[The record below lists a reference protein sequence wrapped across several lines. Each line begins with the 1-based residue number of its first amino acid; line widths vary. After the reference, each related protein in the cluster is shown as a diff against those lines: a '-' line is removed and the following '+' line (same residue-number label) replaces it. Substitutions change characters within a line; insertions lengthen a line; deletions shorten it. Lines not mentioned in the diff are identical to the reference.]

1 MEDMYLYKNTWIT
14 FALIFSASYMIV
26 LGIVIRAKSQGG
38 AIVRWFLC
46 IVFVMWLWTTFYIF
60 ERVAPSVGIRWLIC
74 CVEYVAICYLGFFAY
89 MFSRSYRG
97 LKAPSTWK
105 LIALLS
111 PPTFFY
117 LSVLTNPMHHLFYRS
132 FTIQTEVYGPLC
144 WALIYVTLLY
154 YLGGVYHF
162 VRKSKYRS
170 IYRTRQM
177 IYFSAAIIGPIM
189 IHILN
194 TTRVINLDFNISLVV
209 MPYSLFLITIS
220 VLKHKFLDIL
230 PHALLDVVEFI
241 DDGFMVINVDNHL
254 EDYNTLFFNRFIDM
268 NHCEKIEDVIEA
280 FEEIVEDSED
290 LDNLMVALK
299 VGKNDY
305 ISGEIAFKKKQTD
318 TYLNVQYTTKAINDL
333 YGSKI
338 ATIITFHD
346 ITDIQNLYLALE
358 SKKEELMEAKVRLE
372 DHIASIHQLTIEQE
386 RNNLMSE
393 VHDTLGHS
401 MTEVLA
407 LLEKCD
413 LILDQ
418 DEDPSQFEAVLEETI
433 NRARNGLSEIRSAV
447 TRFKKMGV
455 EI

>member
-1 MEDMYLYKNTWIT
+1 MEDLYLYKNTWIT
-14 FALIFSASYMIV
+14 FALIFSAAYMIV
-26 LGIVIRAKSQGG
+26 LGIVIRVKSQGG

-60 ERVAPSVGIRWLIC
+60 ERVAPSVSIRWLIC

-97 LKAPSTWK
+97 LKAPSK
-105 LIALLS
+105 LKVIALLS

-117 LSVLTNPMHHLFYRS
+117 LSVLTNPLHYQFYRS
-132 FTIQTEVYGPLC
+132 FTVHTEVYGPLC

-162 VRKSKYRS
+162 IRKSRYRS
-170 IYRTRQM
+170 IYRKRQM
-177 IYFSAAIIGPIM
+177 LYFSAAIIVPII

-194 TTRVINLDFNISLVV
+194 TLKIIDLDFNISLVV

-254 EDYNTLFFNRFIDM
+254 EDYNALFFNRFIDM
-268 NHCEKIEDVIEA
+268 NHCEKIEDVIDVFA
-280 FEEIVEDSED
+280 GIVEHSED
-290 LDNLMVALK
+290 LDNLIVALK
-299 VGKNDY
+299 VGKNDH
-305 ISGEIAFKKKQTD
+305 ISGEIAFKKKLSD
-318 TYLNVQYTTKAINDL
+318 TYLNIQYTTNAINDL

-346 ITDIQNLYLALE
+346 ITEIQSLYLALE
-358 SKKEELMEAKVRLE
+358 NKKDELMQAKNRLE

-386 RNNLMSE
+386 RNKLMSE

-418 DEDPSQFEAVLEETI
+418 NQDLIQFEAVLEETI
-433 NRARNGLSEIRSAV
+433 ERARKGLAEIRIAV

>member
-1 MEDMYLYKNTWIT
+1 MEGIDLYKNSLIT
-14 FALIFSASYMIV
+14 FALIFSAAYMIV
-26 LGIVIRAKSQGG
+26 LGIVIRVKSQGG

-60 ERVAPSVGIRWLIC
+60 ERVAPSIEIRWLIC

-89 MFSRSYRG
+89 MFSRAYRG
-97 LKAPSTWK
+97 LKAPSKLK
-105 LIALLS
+105 LIALLT

-117 LSVLTNPMHHLFYRS
+117 LSVLTNPLHLQFYRS
-132 FTIQTEVYGPLC
+132 FSLQTEVYGPLC

-162 VRKSKYRS
+162 IRKSRYRS
-170 IYRTRQM
+170 IYRRRQM
-177 IYFSAAIIGPIM
+177 VYFSAAIIVPII

-194 TTRVINLDFNISLVV
+194 TIKMINFDFNISLVV
-209 MPYSLFLITIS
+209 MPYSLLLITIS

-241 DDGFMVINVDNHL
+241 DDGFMVINMDNHL
-254 EDYNTLFFNRFIDM
+254 EDYNALFFNRFIEM
-268 NHCEKIEDVIEA
+268 THCEDMEDVMDVFID
-280 FEEIVEDSED
+280 IVEDPKD
-290 LDNLMVALK
+290 IDNLIVALK
-299 VGKNDY
+299 VGKHDY
-305 ISGEIAFKKKQTD
+305 ISGEISFKKKYSN
-318 TYLNVQYTTKAINDL
+318 TYLNMQYTTKAINDL

-346 ITDIQNLYLALE
+346 ITEIQHLYIALE
-358 SKKEELMEAKVRLE
+358 NKKEELMQAKERLE
-372 DHIASIHQLTIEQE
+372 EHIASIHQLTIEQE
-386 RNNLMSE
+386 RNKLMSE

-413 LILDQ
+413 LVLDQ
-418 DEDPSQFEAVLEETI
+418 DPLQFEVVLEETI
-433 NRARNGLSEIRSAV
+433 DRARKGIEEIRSAV